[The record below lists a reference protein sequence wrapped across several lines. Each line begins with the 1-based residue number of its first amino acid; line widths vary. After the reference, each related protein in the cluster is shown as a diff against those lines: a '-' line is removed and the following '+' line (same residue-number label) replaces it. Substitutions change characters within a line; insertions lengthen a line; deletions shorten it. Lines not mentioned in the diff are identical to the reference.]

1 MKQEKYNRMKI
12 GSTRNIIKRVKK
24 LEKDWGR
31 FDENSEIFYLD
42 TNILKETSLSL
53 DNIEK
58 TIQRILKSKKLYL
71 EQDNMKGKD
80 GYTEFFILEELA
92 IKEVMNI
99 FQSQIEFTKSLLNSS
114 INIVEETYQTK
125 KYFTDLQKF
134 NREVMKE
141 KKENFSIS
149 NLQTEKRNKFTTN
162 KSLKE
167 LKIENKKYFDELEKY
182 DLKDFGYY
190 SFFYVY
196 DYKNK
201 KVIFNLFANNKIEA
215 GRRDNIIFKIGLILF
230 IKNGGMNIIHGGG
243 VTNINCKVCKRHEIL
258 TCKHE
263 VKTRIDFNI
272 SYNQNM
278 GNNENTFVR
287 YIIYFLIKLF
297 KRKLKLIPYESNWD
311 KDDIMNKINI
321 KKYRTEIFDNKNTF
335 KLEYTK
341 NKKDYQEYIK
351 IDTIVEYMVAS
362 EYLEILFTNGKKI
375 KLYHYVKF
383 ILNSFGTYNEE
394 SDISGNILTKNDVS
408 DYIKNKLFQTKYN
421 SDFLFHLLRI
431 NNIYWY
437 YEYEKNN

>member
-1 MKQEKYNRMKI
+1 MKI